1 MLLDLNGVKIERRI
15 GSVKAAYHH
24 GDLRAALLTEALDR
38 VRSQGADV
46 VSLRGV
52 AHAVGVSP
60 SAAYHHFPDKDALLG
75 AAAEQAMA
83 ELDRRMAQAWDDAA
97 GDDDG
102 AAVGRLQGLGRAY
115 VRFALEEP
123 HLFRH
128 AFGAHADRHG
138 LHTSEDLEAK
148 RADSL
153 AYRLLCQALDDV
165 DAHGLLPPG
174 VREGLDLVTWTT
186 VHGFACLVLEG
197 YLAPEAGEQV
207 LATFSRVALGG
218 RTP

>member
-1 MLLDLNGVKIERRI
+1 
-15 GSVKAAYHH
+15 VKAAYHH
-24 GDLRAALLTEALDR
+24 GDLRSALLTEALGR
-38 VRSQGADV
+38 VRSQGAEE

-52 AHAVGVSP
+52 AQAVGVSP

-75 AAAEQAMA
+75 AVAEQAMA
-83 ELDRRMAQAWDDAA
+83 ELDRRMARAWEDAEGDDDAA
-97 GDDDG
+97 
-102 AAVGRLQGLGRAY
+102 AVRRLQGLGRAY
-115 VRFALEEP
+115 VRFALDEP

-138 LHTSEDLEAK
+138 VHTAEDLDAK
-148 RADSL
+148 RADSV
-153 AYRLLCQALDDV
+153 AYGLLCQALDDV
-165 DAHGLLPPG
+165 DARGLLPPG

-218 RTP
+218 RTG